1 MKSKQSIIDQ
11 HLEFC
16 RSYNITITDQQRNTW
31 AITPARFLARILAKD
46 RLELAKGYSQ
56 HTTATFN

>member
-1 MKSKQSIIDQ
+1 MRSKQSIIDQ

-16 RSYNITITDQQRNTW
+16 KTYNITITDQQLNAW
-31 AITPARFLARILAKD
+31 AQTPARFLANILAKD